1 MFLSTNRL
9 YIGKLVQITCYILG
23 AWLCVAGCSGLSD
36 PRPVVYKNVPDY
48 EGGTQQVLTVI
59 DDPRPVDQ
67 IIADAEELVM
77 LKAYADA
84 ADEYAYVVYKE
95 PSIGRYYLRYAELL
109 ERIDKD
115 RAAREVYSLALE
127 NIPEDV
133 PAKVEIIHRLALI
146 DANHLYKIEEAEEL
160 LHMLPSGSIERYD
173 LAAFLYYQAH
183 QYDSALELLNNALER
198 VRDADQKAL
207 LMFHASLI
215 YHELGDVKNTFGSLY
230 HAINL
235 SEHLGL
241 IRDIENFWELI
252 NQDQPL
258 GTGYPE

>member
-1 MFLSTNRL
+1 MFLSTIRR
-9 YIGKLVQITCYILG
+9 YIGKLSQVTYYIIG
-23 AWLCVAGCSGLSD
+23 TWLCLASCAGLSD
-36 PRPVVYKNVPDY
+36 PRPMVYKDIPDY
-48 EGGTQQVLTVI
+48 EGGTQRVLTVVN
-59 DDPRPVDQ
+59 DPRPVEQ
-67 IIADAEELVM
+67 IIKDAEELVM

-84 ADEYAYVVYKE
+84 ADEYAYVVYKD
-95 PSIGRYYLRYAELL
+95 PSVGRYYLRYAELL

-115 RAAREVYSLALE
+115 NAARKVYSQALE
-127 NIPEDV
+127 NVPEDD
-133 PAKVEIIHRLALI
+133 PARVEIIHRMALI
-146 DANHLYKIEEAEEL
+146 DANHLFKVEEAEEL
-160 LHMLPSGSIERYD
+160 LHLLPSGSIERYD